1 MAYNLKLQT
10 LSDLQLVK
18 TTRTNYT
25 KTIDIATTVI
35 SSYNS
40 FVVIDPN
47 GNYNKVKIA
56 RDVEDRNTITQV
68 KTLLK
73 TSGVSLSGMSIEFG
87 NGSAAGGTKMSA
99 VTLSLIHI

>member
-35 SSYNS
+35 SS
-40 FVVIDPN
+40 
-47 GNYNKVKIA
+47 
-56 RDVEDRNTITQV
+56 
-68 KTLLK
+68 
-73 TSGVSLSGMSIEFG
+73 
-87 NGSAAGGTKMSA
+87 
-99 VTLSLIHI
+99 